1 MSTTSRRRSL
11 TSWAAYT
18 LEIRSLPKMS
28 QASTIQIGK
37 HRVGP
42 GEPVFVIAE
51 IGATHG
57 GDVERAI
64 KMIEAAA
71 ECGADAVKLQTVDP
85 DYSYRKGTPSYEIFH
100 ELKIAEDD
108 LVRMKTAAE
117 ALGLIMFSTPGDFPS
132 FEQAVRLDL
141 QLLKVSSGLMTNKP
155 LVEAIAKTG
164 KPMIISSG
172 MSYLDEIARSV
183 RFAKEAGADNLAVLH
198 CTATYPC
205 PDEAVNLNAIATI
218 KEALRVPVGFSDH
231 THDELACTA
240 AVAAGALMLEKHLA
254 LSEELAGPESGTAC
268 DPAAFKR
275 MVDNVRRVSAMLGSG
290 VKAPHERE
298 MQGRVLNRRRL
309 MALGPIPKGT
319 VITREH
325 IGLMRGKLEDH
336 GLSPEHYD
344 DILGTVAAR
353 DIGDNEPIRMGMVIE
368 NT

>member
-1 MSTTSRRRSL
+1 
-11 TSWAAYT
+11 
-18 LEIRSLPKMS
+18 MS
-28 QASTIQIGK
+28 QTSTIDISGRQ
-37 HRVGP
+37 VGP
-42 GEPVFVIAE
+42 SHPVFIIAE

-57 GDVERAI
+57 GDAERAI
-64 KMIEAAA
+64 KMIEKAA

-85 DYSYRKGTPSYEIFH
+85 DFSYRKGTPSYEIFH

-108 LVRMKTAAE
+108 LVRMKKAADG
-117 ALGLIMFSTPGDFPS
+117 LGLILFSTPGDFPS
-132 FEQAVRLDL
+132 FEQAVRLDF

-183 RFAKEAGADNLAVLH
+183 RFAREAGADNLAVLH

-205 PDEAVNLNAIATI
+205 PDEAVNLAAIAKM
-218 KEALRVPVGFSDH
+218 KEPLGVPIGFSDH

-240 AVAAGALMLEKHLA
+240 AVAAGAVILEKHLA
-254 LSEELAGPESGTAC
+254 LSEELAGPEAGTAC

-275 MVDNVRRVSAMLGSG
+275 MVDSVRRVSAMLGSG
-290 VKAPHERE
+290 IKAPHERE

-309 MALGPIPKGT
+309 MAMSPIAKGT
-319 VITREH
+319 IIGREH

-336 GLSPEHYD
+336 GLSPELYD

-353 DIGDNEPIRMGMVIE
+353 DIAENEPIRMGMVIE
-368 NT
+368 NI